1 MDITLYRNCI
11 LNGNYREVFDTLSEE
26 RVDSVD
32 ASPFKHYLN
41 TLSSYSFISRNRY
54 LNDSGTLNIPLFE
67 FNLSADPVIPLR
79 TAYDYN
85 YMQINNMVDGIRYS
99 NGQSQNYTTGTNIV
113 KFYFIE
119 SIEILND
126 IVSIKYNID
135 IWHTYRSA
143 MWNVLNRV
151 PGEEL
156 FKSRYSAL
164 KSSKII
170 KYNTGGPNEFNVKF
184 YKPPME
190 YTGNNKLDIVETETE
205 NKDYYLVVN
214 YSLYDAEQQG
224 VLSKRKTH
232 TAIIIYKQLDENQ
245 TPTGDFVSTFLGWDP
260 THFSQNKLIYKTVLN
275 DLILKSSDANKPM
288 VDTTTGSGT
297 FYEILSVYLIPK
309 KMINVSLYTRNND
322 NILPFESAK
331 DTAINTPLSYW
342 SYIDLLG
349 FRLYFVDADKSLLTK
364 DVTLGSEKYYNY
376 GDLIKFYTK
385 SISNDFKNIGVGFYT
400 QMLPV
405 VANGNDVDVDIFYS
419 CNSFDFKL
427 FISVQNT
434 IYEITDD
441 FKLEIPMTVTDGNT
455 TALNKITKALKDTVL
470 KNQQSMEIASFINK
484 FVSSAGD
491 IIGGATLAGA
501 SGGALGLGNIASG
514 AISVVTSPVEF
525 AYKLDTIKSE
535 LEANSAKVFTTNK
548 GLSVENSAEINAKHG
563 LVIFKI
569 NPDNET
575 EVADSINFFGYE
587 CSEIVNAKQI
597 LNLDPTTI
605 LREKF
610 NVVKFSAITVYGA
623 FPQNIAET
631 FEKILTNGVKIWYT
645 YAIQ

>member
-11 LNGNYREVFDTLSEE
+11 LNRNYREVFDTLSEE
-26 RVDSVD
+26 RVNDVS
-32 ASPFKHYLN
+32 ASPFIHYLN
-41 TLSSYSFISRNRY
+41 SLSSYSFASQNRF

-67 FNLSADPVIPLR
+67 FNIHAVPVIPLR

-85 YMQINNMVDGIRYS
+85 YMKISNMVDGMSFS
-99 NGQSQNYTTGTNIV
+99 NGQSQNYTTGVNIV

-135 IWHTYRSA
+135 VWHTYRSA
-143 MWNVLNRV
+143 MWNILNRI

-164 KSSKII
+164 KSSKIV
-170 KYNTGGPNEFNVKF
+170 KYNTGGMNEFNVKF

-205 NKDYYLVVN
+205 NKEYYLVVN

-232 TAIIIYKQLDENQ
+232 TAIIIYKELDENQ

-260 THFSQNKLIYKTVLN
+260 THASQNKLTYKMVLN

-288 VDTTTGSGT
+288 VDTTTGTGS

-309 KMINVSLYTRNND
+309 KMINVALYSRNNV
-322 NILPFESAK
+322 NVLPFESAK
-331 DTAINTPLSYW
+331 DTAINTPFSYW
-342 SYIDLLG
+342 SYINYGG

-364 DVTLGSEKYYNY
+364 DVTSGNEKYYNY

-385 SISNDFKNIGVGFYT
+385 SITNDFKNVGVGFYT

-405 VANGNDVDVDIFYS
+405 VANGNDVDIDIFYC

-434 IYEITDD
+434 IYEITDA

-491 IIGGATLAGA
+491 IIGGATLASA

-514 AISVVTSPVEF
+514 SISVVTSPVEF
-525 AYKLDTIKSE
+525 VYKLDTIKSE

-548 GLSVENSAEINAKHG
+548 GLSVENSSEVNAKHG

-597 LNLDPTTI
+597 LNLDPATI